1 MQAHVGEERS
11 NGKVV
16 WESSHRKHYPS
27 LLSWNHALKSLDRV
41 MLSLFEHPILGL
53 ERNVVTRLKWRIR
66 MQKMLDVQEQL
77 AREKTKTSY
86 FAPLLVLIVLA
97 PTLAEVLPGNVLF
110 NGTFVWQLVID
121 TVLYGSGAILVREVA
136 RRRHLGWLGIV
147 VLALAYGVVEEGL
160 VLQSLFN
167 PHFPGLESM
176 GSYGRLFGVNWFWAS
191 YVLGLH
197 TVWSI
202 TIPILLTELLF
213 PRLQSRPWLGR
224 LGLGIDATAYVL
236 ICLLLWQAFRSYSH
250 FFASPIELIYTAL
263 LVVALVSLALFVVP
277 RLAAAPGGGKA
288 PVPWLVG
295 LMALLAAMLFSGLFL
310 FLPTL
315 PGIPSPLSILLYV
328 TLYVAVVTLVRRWS
342 TRRPWSTRHLLA
354 LASGALIETMLFG
367 FLLVSRGSLADLI
380 LHLVLCVVLLL
391 GLWWIAR
398 RLRCAGY
405 LGHPFLENNGF
416 CERMS

>member
-1 MQAHVGEERS
+1 MQVHVGEERS
-11 NGKVV
+11 NGK
-16 WESSHRKHYPS
+16 ESCHHKNHPS
-27 LLSWNHALKSLDRV
+27 LPSWNHPLKSLDRV
-41 MLSLFEHPILGL
+41 MLSLFEQPILGL
-53 ERNVVTRLKWRIR
+53 ERNVVTRLKWRIL
-66 MQKMLDVQEQL
+66 MEKMLDAQEQL
-77 AREKTKTSY
+77 VREKTKIY
-86 FAPLLVLIVLA
+86 HFAPVLVLIVLA
-97 PTLAEVLPGNVLF
+97 PTLAEVLLGNVLF

-202 TIPILLTELLF
+202 TLPILLTELLF

-224 LGLGIDATAYVL
+224 AGLGIDATVYVL
-236 ICLLLWQAFRSYSH
+236 ICLLLWQTFRSYSH
-250 FFASPIELIYTAL
+250 FSASPIELICTAL
-263 LVVALVSLALFVVP
+263 LVVALVSLVLFVVP
-277 RLAAAPGGGKA
+277 RLVAAPGGRKA
-288 PVPWLVG
+288 PVPWPAG
-295 LMALLAAMLFSGLFL
+295 LMAFVAAMLFSGLFL

-315 PGIPSPLSILLYV
+315 PGVPSLLSILLYV
-328 TLYVAVVTLVRRWS
+328 ALYVAVVTLVRRWS
-342 TRRPWSTRHLLA
+342 TQRLWSTRHLLA

-367 FLLVSRGSLADLI
+367 FLLVSRGRLADLM

-398 RLRCAGY
+398 RLRATQI
-405 LGHPFLENNGF
+405 
-416 CERMS
+416 S

>member
-1 MQAHVGEERS
+1 ME
-11 NGKVV
+11 KT
-16 WESSHRKHYPS
+16 
-27 LLSWNHALKSLDRV
+27 LDA
-41 MLSLFEHPILGL
+41 
-53 ERNVVTRLKWRIR
+53 
-66 MQKMLDVQEQL
+66 QVQL
-77 AREKTKTSY
+77 VREKTKRPY
-86 FAPLLVLIVLA
+86 FAPVLVLIVLA
-97 PTLAEVLPGNVLF
+97 PALAEVLLGNVLF
-110 NGTFVWQLVID
+110 NRTFVWQLMID

-167 PHFPGLESM
+167 PHFPGLESL
-176 GSYGRLFGVNWFWAS
+176 GSYGRLSGVNWFWAP

-202 TIPILLTELLF
+202 TLPILLAELLF

-224 LGLGIDATAYVL
+224 VTLGIDAAVYVL
-236 ICLLLWQAFRSYSH
+236 ICLFLWQAFRSYSH
-250 FFASPIELIYTAL
+250 FSASPVELIYTAL

-277 RLAAAPGGGKA
+277 RLAAAPGSGKA

-295 LMALLAAMLFSGLFL
+295 LMAFLAAILFSGLFL

-315 PGIPSPLSILLYV
+315 PGIPSLFSILLYV
-328 TLYVAVVTLVRRWS
+328 ALYVAMVILVWRWS
-342 TRRPWSTRHLLA
+342 TQHLWSSRHLLA

-367 FLLVSRGSLADLI
+367 FLLVSRGSPADLM
-380 LHLVLCVVLLL
+380 LHVALCVVLLL

-398 RLRCAGY
+398 SLRAS
-405 LGHPFLENNGF
+405 ET
-416 CERMS
+416 S